1 MVRGAGR
8 NQATGPSSVSFITGD
23 TSSLTFTFMRSDL
36 ISCELN
42 FKASTNMS
50 RDLIKLKIYLEF
62 YFFKFLFIYLF
73 LLFRATPVACESSQA
88 RGPIRATA
96 ASLHHSYSNAGSK
109 PHLQPTPQLVATPDP

>member
-88 RGPIRATA
+88 RGQIGA
-96 ASLHHSYSNAGSK
+96 AAAGLHQSHSNTGSELC
-109 PHLQPTPQLVATPDP
+109 LQPIPQLRAMLDP